1 MTETAVPNV
10 LKSEVLARFVV
21 ETPSEAVPDAMV
33 KKAVR
38 HILDSIGAG
47 VAGAVSVEA
56 QRLTAVLREEGEG
69 PGRATLWG
77 RGETMTPVNAALVN
91 GTASHAFELDD
102 TGGCD
107 HSGAVVVPAAVAA
120 VELADRPV
128 TGREFIDAVVIGYD
142 VARRPLEAC
151 GAYEPHNGAG
161 FHSTGT
167 CGTFGAAAAAAR
179 ILGLSV
185 RETQNALGL
194 ASSFSSGLWCC
205 VHDGAQ
211 SKRMHAGHAAWGGL
225 MSAVLARRGFTG
237 PTHVFEEVWGG
248 FNHSFA
254 PTSSDPDA
262 YLRELG
268 ENWKLGRVSI
278 KPHASCRSTHAAIDA
293 VDNLRAAHGFTAD
306 DVEEVHVIINP
317 FVYGMCGH
325 ATLHPM
331 NSAQLSIPYS
341 VAADL
346 VFGSAG
352 LPSFARAR
360 REDPRVAA
368 MMARV
373 RFTVD
378 KSQKDDDEPIV
389 EVTLKD
395 GRSWREHVPMPLG
408 APTNPITDEAL
419 LRKFRGV
426 VGMVFTEEETEEL
439 ARTLMALEEVSDFR
453 TEVASLLAREP
464 RTREQFDA

>member
-1 MTETAVPNV
+1 M
-10 LKSEVLARFVV
+10 
-21 ETPSEAVPDAMV
+21 
-33 KKAVR
+33 
-38 HILDSIGAG
+38 
-47 VAGAVSVEA
+47 
-56 QRLTAVLREEGEG
+56 
-69 PGRATLWG
+69 
-77 RGETMTPVNAALVN
+77 
-91 GTASHAFELDD
+91 
-102 TGGCD
+102 
-107 HSGAVVVPAAVAA
+107 
-120 VELADRPV
+120 
-128 TGREFIDAVVIGYD
+128 
-142 VARRPLEAC
+142 
-151 GAYEPHNGAG
+151 
-161 FHSTGT
+161 
-167 CGTFGAAAAAAR
+167 
-179 ILGLSV
+179 
-185 RETQNALGL
+185 
-194 ASSFSSGLWCC
+194 
-205 VHDGAQ
+205 
-211 SKRMHAGHAAWGGL
+211 
-225 MSAVLARRGFTG
+225 
-237 PTHVFEEVWGG
+237 
-248 FNHSFA
+248 
-254 PTSSDPDA
+254 
-262 YLRELG
+262 
-268 ENWKLGRVSI
+268 
-278 KPHASCRSTHAAIDA
+278 
-293 VDNLRAAHGFTAD
+293 
-306 DVEEVHVIINP
+306 IINP

-352 LPSFARAR
+352 LPSFARVR

-408 APTNPITDEAL
+408 APTNPVTDEAL

>member
-1 MTETAVPNV
+1 M
-10 LKSEVLARFVV
+10 
-21 ETPSEAVPDAMV
+21 
-33 KKAVR
+33 
-38 HILDSIGAG
+38 
-47 VAGAVSVEA
+47 
-56 QRLTAVLREEGEG
+56 
-69 PGRATLWG
+69 
-77 RGETMTPVNAALVN
+77 
-91 GTASHAFELDD
+91 
-102 TGGCD
+102 
-107 HSGAVVVPAAVAA
+107 
-120 VELADRPV
+120 
-128 TGREFIDAVVIGYD
+128 
-142 VARRPLEAC
+142 
-151 GAYEPHNGAG
+151 
-161 FHSTGT
+161 
-167 CGTFGAAAAAAR
+167 AR

-408 APTNPITDEAL
+408 APTNPATDEAL

>member
-10 LKSEVLARFVV
+10 LKSEVLARFVM

-47 VAGAVSVEA
+47 VAGAVSVET

-194 ASSFSSGLWCC
+194 ASSFSSG
-205 VHDGAQ
+205 
-211 SKRMHAGHAAWGGL
+211 
-225 MSAVLARRGFTG
+225 
-237 PTHVFEEVWGG
+237 
-248 FNHSFA
+248 
-254 PTSSDPDA
+254 
-262 YLRELG
+262 
-268 ENWKLGRVSI
+268 
-278 KPHASCRSTHAAIDA
+278 RS
-293 VDNLRAAHGFTAD
+293 
-306 DVEEVHVIINP
+306 
-317 FVYGMCGH
+317 
-325 ATLHPM
+325 
-331 NSAQLSIPYS
+331 
-341 VAADL
+341 
-346 VFGSAG
+346 
-352 LPSFARAR
+352 
-360 REDPRVAA
+360 
-368 MMARV
+368 
-373 RFTVD
+373 
-378 KSQKDDDEPIV
+378 
-389 EVTLKD
+389 
-395 GRSWREHVPMPLG
+395 
-408 APTNPITDEAL
+408 
-419 LRKFRGV
+419 
-426 VGMVFTEEETEEL
+426 
-439 ARTLMALEEVSDFR
+439 
-453 TEVASLLAREP
+453 
-464 RTREQFDA
+464 

>member
-1 MTETAVPNV
+1 M
-10 LKSEVLARFVV
+10 
-21 ETPSEAVPDAMV
+21 TPS
-33 KKAVR
+33 
-38 HILDSIGAG
+38 
-47 VAGAVSVEA
+47 
-56 QRLTAVLREEGEG
+56 
-69 PGRATLWG
+69 
-77 RGETMTPVNAALVN
+77 TPALVN

-167 CGTFGAAAAAAR
+167 CGTFRCGRSRSPHPGPFREGDAECAR
-179 ILGLSV
+179 PCLVLLLRPLVLRARRRAEQAHACGPCSLGRPDERRARTPRLS
-185 RETQNALGL
+185 RGPDARL
-194 ASSFSSGLWCC
+194 
-205 VHDGAQ
+205 
-211 SKRMHAGHAAWGGL
+211 RGGL
-225 MSAVLARRGFTG
+225 GRLQPFLRADLERSGCLSARTR
-237 PTHVFEEVWGG
+237 
-248 FNHSFA
+248 
-254 PTSSDPDA
+254 
-262 YLRELG
+262 REL
-268 ENWKLGRVSI
+268 EARRVSI

-352 LPSFARAR
+352 LPSFARA
-360 REDPRVAA
+360 PA
-368 MMARV
+368 
-373 RFTVD
+373 
-378 KSQKDDDEPIV
+378 
-389 EVTLKD
+389 
-395 GRSWREHVPMPLG
+395 
-408 APTNPITDEAL
+408 
-419 LRKFRGV
+419 
-426 VGMVFTEEETEEL
+426 
-439 ARTLMALEEVSDFR
+439 
-453 TEVASLLAREP
+453 
-464 RTREQFDA
+464 

>member
-10 LKSEVLARFVV
+10 LKSEVLARFVM

-194 ASSFSSGLWCC
+194 ASSFSSGLC
-205 VHDGAQ
+205 
-211 SKRMHAGHAAWGGL
+211 AACTT
-225 MSAVLARRGFTG
+225 ARR
-237 PTHVFEEVWGG
+237 
-248 FNHSFA
+248 
-254 PTSSDPDA
+254 
-262 YLRELG
+262 
-268 ENWKLGRVSI
+268 
-278 KPHASCRSTHAAIDA
+278 ASACMRAMQPGAA
-293 VDNLRAAHGFTAD
+293 
-306 DVEEVHVIINP
+306 
-317 FVYGMCGH
+317 
-325 ATLHPM
+325 
-331 NSAQLSIPYS
+331 
-341 VAADL
+341 
-346 VFGSAG
+346 
-352 LPSFARAR
+352 
-360 REDPRVAA
+360 
-368 MMARV
+368 
-373 RFTVD
+373 
-378 KSQKDDDEPIV
+378 
-389 EVTLKD
+389 
-395 GRSWREHVPMPLG
+395 
-408 APTNPITDEAL
+408 
-419 LRKFRGV
+419 
-426 VGMVFTEEETEEL
+426 
-439 ARTLMALEEVSDFR
+439 
-453 TEVASLLAREP
+453 
-464 RTREQFDA
+464 

>member
-167 CGTFGAAAAAAR
+167 CGTFGAAAAAAFAGETGRMIALER
-179 ILGLSV
+179 ISSYPYQCIAKSV
-185 RETQNALGL
+185 DVQQVANLEKKVPLDWITP
-194 ASSFSSGLWCC
+194 
-205 VHDGAQ
+205 DGMQ
-211 SKRMHAGHAAWGGL
+211 VTAA
-225 MSAVLARRGFTG
+225 
-237 PTHVFEEVWGG
+237 FEE
-248 FNHSFA
+248 
-254 PTSSDPDA
+254 
-262 YLRELG
+262 Y
-268 ENWKLGRVSI
+268 
-278 KPHASCRSTHAAIDA
+278 
-293 VDNLRAAHGFTAD
+293 
-306 DVEEVHVIINP
+306 
-317 FVYGMCGH
+317 
-325 ATLHPM
+325 
-331 NSAQLSIPYS
+331 
-341 VAADL
+341 
-346 VFGSAG
+346 
-352 LPSFARAR
+352 ARPLIL
-360 REDPRVAA
+360 D
-368 MMARV
+368 
-373 RFTVD
+373 
-378 KSQKDDDEPIV
+378 
-389 EVTLKD
+389 EVTPVYVN
-395 GRSWREHVPMPLG
+395 G
-408 APTNPITDEAL
+408 T
-419 LRKFRGV
+419 
-426 VGMVFTEEETEEL
+426 
-439 ARTLMALEEVSDFR
+439 
-453 TEVASLLAREP
+453 P
-464 RTREQFDA
+464 RHIRL